1 VQIKRYI
8 YLALLV
14 NLISSVSPVYS
25 QNLVLN
31 SSFEDTLT
39 CSAFPPTNYPSCSGS
54 CITPPW
60 FEPLFGSSD
69 YYNYYWATSCGFPG
83 AGNPNYYN
91 NGSLGYQFPK
101 SGNGML
107 GIGCFAETVTD
118 SREFIE
124 GRLTGPLI
132 QGHEYCVEFH
142 ASLINNSGH
151 AIRNVGAFFSED
163 SLLEYSSDFLNL
175 GLIPHIQPPSGI
187 ILSDTMNWMLVSGVY
202 TASGGEKYITIG
214 NFMPDS
220 LTDKNLV
227 TPGVTGTGWNYI
239 AYYLIDDVSVI
250 DCTVGLAEHDN
261 FSQLQFSPNPTTGEV
276 QFDLEIRQNAML
288 EVLDVTGRV
297 MYTQELNKD
306 QNRHLADLKDVV
318 SGCYLVSVKFNGT
331 RIASGKIFKIN

>member
-1 VQIKRYI
+1 
-8 YLALLV
+8 
-14 NLISSVSPVYS
+14 
-25 QNLVLN
+25 
-31 SSFEDTLT
+31 
-39 CSAFPPTNYPSCSGS
+39 
-54 CITPPW
+54 
-60 FEPLFGSSD
+60 LFGSSD
-69 YYNYYWATSCGFPG
+69 YFNYYWATSCGFPG

-175 GLIPHIQPPSGI
+175 GLIPHIQPPSGV
-187 ILSDTMNWMLVSGVY
+187 ILSDTMNWMLISGVY

-220 LTDKNLV
+220 LTDKILV

-239 AYYLIDDVSVI
+239 AYYLIDDVSVT
-250 DCTVGLAEHDN
+250 DCTVGLAE
-261 FSQLQFSPNPTTGEV
+261 QPQVMPLVVSPNPASDHIQFELNISTAGYAEV
-276 QFDLEIRQNAML
+276 VDI
-288 EVLDVTGRV
+288 TGRKV
-297 MYTQELNKD
+297 MQQQLLPGQKVHRADIQKLPNGVYMITVMAGG
-306 QNRHLADLKDVV
+306 RRLAAGRVV
-318 SGCYLVSVKFNGT
+318 VMK
-331 RIASGKIFKIN
+331 